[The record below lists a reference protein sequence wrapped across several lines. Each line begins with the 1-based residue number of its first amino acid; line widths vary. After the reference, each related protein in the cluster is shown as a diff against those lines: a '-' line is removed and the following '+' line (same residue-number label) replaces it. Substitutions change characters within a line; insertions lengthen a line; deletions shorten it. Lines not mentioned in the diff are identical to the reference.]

1 LALSYVNN
9 DTSTLHELAEKAI
22 LYEEEKEMKG
32 SMNKKFLMCLLVLA
46 VSLHIGPVWAQEE
59 EEEDYREYTLG
70 EVVVRAERSAVREI
84 SITTE
89 ITPADF
95 EATNSDTVSEALTF
109 VPGVQVTMGRKYLP
123 NISIHGFDQKRILT
137 LIDGIPYYETK
148 YGSLDLNQIA
158 VDGVARIDVV
168 KGAASVLYGANAEA
182 GVINIITKKPT
193 ETPYFSANLEAGLDG
208 VDGGFKVGVSHGMKK
223 NMFSYWLSYSHREWD
238 SWEVSDD
245 FVPREGIIQIG
256 RNRIPTLIED
266 RGDRLNS
273 DYSTDNFWAKFG
285 LEPSEDTEIYANFH
299 LISTEKGDPP
309 NIDRVRVFPSDF
321 SQFDRIE
328 SYDDWGID
336 LSGRHQF
343 TNKLGLQ
350 ARLFYHDHADTYA
363 SYEDE
368 TYTNPFALSEYD
380 DYIIGGMVMAD
391 FKPVDWD
398 TVKFAINYRGDSHK
412 QRDFEHLPFA
422 ESFAYT
428 GSIGLENESHL
439 LDKRLAVVAGVSY
452 DWLDMDKAEVDQ
464 ENTGVITEL
473 SVPDKKDDVNP
484 MIGASYRFN
493 DAGKVFA
500 SIARKTRFPTLDQI
514 FTGEEEVEDEEG
526 NIITLPKPNLDLEA
540 ETSVNYTVGVSWAFD
555 DMLSVEFSSFYHDIS
570 DWITRESPLNP
581 FDQYINYEKVEM
593 LGAEVGAV
601 WTPLEDLMIK
611 ASYMINDAENKSA
624 GRVTDKVVWV
634 PENELDLMVQYVIP
648 NLEMKLNLALLY
660 MGKSYSEVPTLEYP
674 NDPAVENDTYTI
686 FNARIT
692 QPIKDRFEAYLA
704 FSNLFDENSEPNT
717 GYPAQGRQIW
727 LGVSYKY

>member
-1 LALSYVNN
+1 
-9 DTSTLHELAEKAI
+9 
-22 LYEEEKEMKG
+22 MKR
-32 SMNKKFLMCLLVLA
+32 SMNKKFLMCLLGLA
-46 VSLHIGPVWAQEE
+46 LSLNIGQVCAQEE
-59 EEEDYREYTLG
+59 EEEDYQEYTLG
-70 EVVVRAERSAVREI
+70 EIVVRGERSTVREI

-89 ITPADF
+89 ITPVDF
-95 EATNSDTVSEALTF
+95 EANNSDTVSEALTF
-109 VPGVQVTMGRKYLP
+109 VPGVQVTMGRKFLP
-123 NISIHGFDQKRILT
+123 NISMHGFDQKRILT

-193 ETPYFSANLEAGLDG
+193 ETPYFSANLEAGLEG
-208 VDGGFKVGVSHGMKK
+208 VDGGFKARLSHGMKRD
-223 NMFSYWLSYSHREWD
+223 MFSYWLSYSHREWD

-256 RNRIPTLIED
+256 RNRIYTIIED
-266 RGDRLNS
+266 GGDRLNS

-309 NIDRVRVFPSDF
+309 NIDRVRVFPGDF

-343 TNKLGLQ
+343 TDRIGLQ

-363 SYEDE
+363 SYDDE
-368 TYTNPFALSEYD
+368 TYTTQFALSEYD
-380 DYIIGGMVMAD
+380 DYIIGGMVIAD
-391 FKPVDWD
+391 YKPVDWD
-398 TVKFAINYRGDSHK
+398 TLKYAVHYRGDSHK
-412 QRDFEHLPFA
+412 QRDFEDLPFA

-428 GSIGLENESHL
+428 GSIGVENESL
-439 LDKRLAVVAGVSY
+439 LLNDRLAIVTGISY
-452 DWLDMDKAEVDQ
+452 DWLDMDEAEVDQ
-464 ENTGVITEL
+464 ENTGVMTKLI
-473 SVPDKKDDVNP
+473 VPDKKDDINP
-484 MIGASYRFN
+484 MIGVSYKFN

-500 SIARKTRFPTLDQI
+500 SIARKTRFPTLDQ
-514 FTGEEEVEDEEG
+514 FFSGEEEVDDGEG
-526 NIITLPKPNLDLEA
+526 NIITVPKPNLDLEA

-555 DMLSVEFSSFYHDIS
+555 EMFRFEFSSFYHDIS
-570 DWITRESPLNP
+570 DWITRESTLNP

-593 LGAEVGAV
+593 LGAEIGAV

-611 ASYMINDAENKSA
+611 ASYMINDAENKSS
-624 GRVTDKVVWV
+624 GRVTDKVVEV
-634 PENELDLMVQYVIP
+634 PENKLDLMVQYVIP
-648 NLEMKLNLALLY
+648 NLETKFNLTLIY
-660 MGKSYSEVPTLEYP
+660 MGKSNSEVPTLEYP
-674 NDPAVENDTYTI
+674 DDPAVENDSYTI

-692 QPIKDRFEAYLA
+692 QPIMDRFEAYLA
-704 FSNLFDENSEPNT
+704 FSNLFDEEYEPNA
-717 GYPAQGRQIW
+717 GYPSQGRQIW
-727 LGVSYKY
+727 LGVTYKF

>member
-1 LALSYVNN
+1 MTQAPYAKS
-9 DTSTLHELAEKAI
+9 AEKAI
-22 LYEEEKEMKG
+22 LYEEEKEMKEN
-32 SMNKKFLMCLLVLA
+32 MNKKFVMCLLVLV
-46 VSLHIGPVWAQEE
+46 VSLPIGPVWAQEKE
-59 EEEDYREYTLG
+59 EENYREYTLG

-109 VPGVQVTMGRKYLP
+109 VPGVQVTMGRKFLP
-123 NISIHGFDQKRILT
+123 YISIHGFDQKRILT
-137 LIDGIPYYETK
+137 LIDGVPYYETK

-182 GVINIITKKPT
+182 GVINIITKKAT

-208 VDGGFKVGVSHGMKK
+208 VDGGFKAGLSHGMKK

-245 FVPREGIIQIG
+245 FVPREGVIQIG

-266 RGDRLNS
+266 GGDRLNS

-285 LEPSEDTEIYANFH
+285 LEPSDDTEIYANFH

-309 NIDRVRVFPSDF
+309 NIDRVRVFPGDF

-343 TNKLGLQ
+343 TDQLGLQ

-363 SYEDE
+363 SYDDE
-368 TYTNPFALSEYD
+368 TYTNQFALSEYD

-391 FKPVDWD
+391 YKPVDWD

-464 ENTGVITEL
+464 ENTGEITKLEI
-473 SVPDKKDDVNP
+473 PDTKDDVNP
-484 MIGASYRFN
+484 MIGASYMFN
-493 DAGKVFA
+493 DTGKVFA

-526 NIITLPKPNLDLEA
+526 NIITIPKPNLDLEA
-540 ETSVNYTVGVSWAFD
+540 ETSVNYTVGVSCAFD
-555 DMLSVEFSSFYHDIS
+555 DVLSVEFSSFYHDIS
-570 DWITRESPLNP
+570 DWITRETPLNP

-593 LGAEVGAV
+593 LGAEIGAV

-611 ASYMINDAENKSA
+611 ASYMINDAENKSSD
-624 GRVTDKVVWV
+624 RVTDKVVWV

-648 NLEMKLNLALLY
+648 NLETKLNLALLY

-674 NDPAVENDTYTI
+674 DDPAVENDTYTI

-692 QPIKDRFEAYLA
+692 QPIKDRFEAYL
-704 FSNLFDENSEPNT
+704 SVNNLFDENYEPNT